1 MSVEDAVD
9 AVDSGASAIY
19 VSNNGGRVL
28 DAGLGVADVLPD
40 IAKEVGSRATIM
52 ADGCIR
58 TGYDVLKVLA
68 LGADVALIGRPLAR
82 MSIAGG
88 GEAVSLYLDYVRKEL
103 RNAMIMTGCDG
114 ISEVSGSIL
123 NRVS

>member
-1 MSVEDAVD
+1 MSVEDEVD

-68 LGADVALIGRPLAR
+68 PGADVALIGRPLAR

-88 GEAVSLYLDYVRKEL
+88 GEALSLYIDYVRKEL

>member
-1 MSVEDAVD
+1 M
-9 AVDSGASAIY
+9 
-19 VSNNGGRVL
+19 L

-58 TGYDVLKVLA
+58 TGYDVLKGLVLV
-68 LGADVALIGRPLAR
+68 ADVALIVRPLAR
-82 MSIAGG
+82 MSITGG
-88 GEAVSLYLDYVRKEL
+88 GEALSSYIDYVRKEL
-103 RNAMIMTGCDG
+103 RNAMIMTGCDS

-123 NRVS
+123 NRVSMF